1 MGKNSA
7 AACFWTGWIV
17 SSGKTCARSR
27 SKLRNGLCA
36 SGQSVAVI
44 AGMDREGDQ
53 AVLTA
58 LLCGEL
64 ARQGFSVLAVDMD
77 AGHARLSGLLG
88 VRPQACL
95 SEYLAG
101 GVSLLDVIV
110 KTPERGLAFIEG
122 LPPEGAVADIAA
134 TRGIPLL
141 SQEREKPVRF
151 CDFERRPGGVL
162 CRRGHAGH
170 AGGPNGAGRQRRRF
184 YRRPSSTP

>member
-1 MGKNSA
+1 
-7 AACFWTGWIV
+7 
-17 SSGKTCARSR
+17 
-27 SKLRNGLCA
+27 
-36 SGQSVAVI
+36 
-44 AGMDREGDQ
+44 MDREGDQ

-110 KTPERGLAFIEG
+110 KTRS
-122 LPPEGAVADIAA
+122 GAW
-134 TRGIPLL
+134 
-141 SQEREKPVRF
+141 
-151 CDFERRPGGVL
+151 
-162 CRRGHAGH
+162 
-170 AGGPNGAGRQRRRF
+170 
-184 YRRPSSTP
+184 PSSRACPPKARWRI